1 MKVLVPRLFW
11 AKDPS
16 PLTAIRDAR
25 GAATDAMK
33 DRAEAVAKDLG
44 GKAAC
49 GRDGMHGVVF
59 QSKPDLSRWTLISHT
74 LDTDQPVYKPKK
86 NTKEGRKLA
95 SAIES
100 VRTEYTREHEEEALR
115 QLGLY
120 AWLTVD
126 RTFIR
131 TTLGWAGD
139 RVYVLV
145 PWIVGADERDDE
157 TIHTVKDNL
166 TIPDWLTECSEFEM
180 REFFAKAGAA

>member
-1 MKVLVPRLFW
+1 MSKF
-11 AKDPS
+11 
-16 PLTAIRDAR
+16 
-25 GAATDAMK
+25 AAGKTYTT
-33 DRAEAVAKDLG
+33 RSSFG

-59 QSKPDLSRWTLISHT
+59 QDKPDPSRWTPISRT
-74 LDTDQPVYKPKK
+74 ADTNQLVYKPKK

-95 SAIES
+95 RQIES
-100 VRTEYTREHEEEALR
+100 VRTPYSSEHEEEALR
-115 QLGLY
+115 KLGLY
-120 AWLTVD
+120 AWPTVD

-139 RVYVLV
+139 RVFVVV
-145 PWIVGADERDDE
+145 PWIVGADKNDGE
-157 TIHTVKDNL
+157 TIHTAKDNL